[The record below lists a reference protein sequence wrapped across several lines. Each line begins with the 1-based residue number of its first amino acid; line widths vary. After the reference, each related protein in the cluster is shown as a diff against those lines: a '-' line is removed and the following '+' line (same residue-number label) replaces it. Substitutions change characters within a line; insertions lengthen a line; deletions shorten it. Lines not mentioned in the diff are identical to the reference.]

1 MADIQVAYGKCEL
14 YELNAKDVK
23 VSSESGNVE
32 LAMAGKEKEYQ
43 MSLMT
48 EYGEVS
54 VNGKKQGN
62 NILLEREKAKGKLEV
77 KSEEGNIRVDTE

>member
-1 MADIQVAYGKCEL
+1 
-14 YELNAKDVK
+14 
-23 VSSESGNVE
+23 
-32 LAMAGKEKEYQ
+32 MAGKEKEYQ

-48 EYGEVS
+48 EFGEVS

-62 NILLEREKAKGKLEV
+62 NILLEREKAKRKLEV

>member
-1 MADIQVAYGKCEL
+1 MAKTG
-14 YELNAKDVK
+14 
-23 VSSESGNVE
+23 
-32 LAMAGKEKEYQ
+32 MAGKEKEYQ